1 MFRRKKDV
9 LAPWIESLIQSYG
22 SEEGTSDR
30 RTPRAYVTA
39 ASRMSNSE
47 ARLTEGPPDL
57 LFLSDGVVQIPTFL
71 TPTAVEYLRRDE
83 IENFKNLIDCTV
95 YVTGHRLKFHTAA
108 DPTRSKFFLS
118 AGRIMVISVG
128 PTKPRTPC
136 CTTLRSVKQKIF
148 ETWRA
153 IMVQETQD
161 SLANPNDF
169 NLSELLG
176 EWQNDNVQTVLQDVQ
191 KRLMMFRLAILGV
204 SSFNGHPTVTESDM
218 FTPTN
223 WDIER
228 ENDMGCFSIPI
239 KCLLIPEG
247 HAVHG
252 PKESANISTTD
263 GDMMLNL
270 QPSPCTRSSV
280 DPVDG
285 QTAKLPEGAGEVQNC
300 GDNIADPDSVCVKL
314 TNKEITPLEK
324 PWEMFPP
331 PNGLSFLGMSQEAI
345 PIPPMQSH
353 KQNYHLSITGTQLP
367 ITSTQSEDLQHS
379 KEAHDSF
386 PPYKK
391 TACSSG
397 KCNTGTPT
405 SPTAPEE
412 VQSLI
417 GNVDAQQ
424 ETIGRQHRKAKRKLN
439 VECVQEAQ
447 ATVAV
452 EEDEAQVMT
461 SGTDEGGIHVETLCA
476 EKRKTL
482 TVHAGG
488 EPFSYTYM
496 ASGQN
501 LHDFS
506 KFQVA
511 KSLLAWA
518 VKYLVPKQRTPDCT
532 LSD

>member
-1 MFRRKKDV
+1 MFRRKRDV
-9 LAPWIESLIQSYG
+9 LAPWIERLIQSYG
-22 SEEGTSDR
+22 SEEGTSDC

-39 ASRMSNSE
+39 VGQMSNSE
-47 ARLTEGPPDL
+47 ARLTEGPPNL
-57 LFLSDGVVQIPTFL
+57 IFLSDGVVQIPTFL
-71 TPTAVEYLRRDE
+71 TPTAVEYLQRDE
-83 IENFKNLIDCTV
+83 IENFSNLINCTV
-95 YVTGHRLKFHTAA
+95 YVAGHGLKFHTAT

-118 AGRIMVISVG
+118 AGRITVISVG

-136 CTTLRSVKQKIF
+136 CTTLRSVQQKIY

-161 SLANPNDF
+161 SLANLNDF

-176 EWQNDNVQTVLQDVQ
+176 EWQDDSFQTVLQDVQ
-191 KRLMMFRLAILGV
+191 ERLMMFRLAILGV
-204 SSFNGHPTVTESDM
+204 SSFNGHPTVIESDM
-218 FTPTN
+218 FSPTS

-228 ENDMGCFSIPI
+228 ENDTGCFSIPI
-239 KCLLIPEG
+239 TCLLIPEG
-247 HAVHG
+247 HAMHG
-252 PKESANISTTD
+252 QKESANISTTD

-280 DPVDG
+280 DPVDW

-300 GDNIADPDSVCVKL
+300 GDNITDPDNVCVKL
-314 TNKEITPLEK
+314 TNKDITPLEK

-331 PNGLSFLGMSQEAI
+331 PNGFSFL
-345 PIPPMQSH
+345 
-353 KQNYHLSITGTQLP
+353 GTQLP
-367 ITSTQSEDLQHS
+367 ITSTQSEDLHHS
-379 KEAHDSF
+379 KEDHDSF
-386 PPYKK
+386 PPYQKPPF
-391 TACSSG
+391 SSG
-397 KCNTGTPT
+397 NCNTGTPT
-405 SPTAPEE
+405 SHTAPEE
-412 VQSLI
+412 EQSLI

-424 ETIGRQHRKAKRKLN
+424 ENIGRQHRKAKRKLN
-439 VECVQEAQ
+439 LECAQEAQ
-447 ATVAV
+447 TTVAV
-452 EEDEAQVMT
+452 EEDEAQVMA
-461 SGTDEGGIHVETLCA
+461 SGTDEGGIHVETLSA

-496 ASGQN
+496 VSGQN

-518 VKYLVPKQRTPDCT
+518 VKYLVPKQRTLDCT